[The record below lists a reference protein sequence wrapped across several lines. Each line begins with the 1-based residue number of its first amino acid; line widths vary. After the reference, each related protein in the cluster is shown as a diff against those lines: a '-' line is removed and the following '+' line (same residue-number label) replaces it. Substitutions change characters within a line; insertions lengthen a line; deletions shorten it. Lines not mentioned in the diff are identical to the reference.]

1 MLLNLTDLVAFF
13 LCITNSDVI
22 NEGIDYQFFMCAYRC
37 LVGPNDG

>member
-22 NEGIDYQFFMCAYRC
+22 NEGHVRVQMSSRAT
-37 LVGPNDG
+37 

>member
-22 NEGIDYQFFMCAYRC
+22 NEGIDYHFSCTRID
-37 LVGPNDG
+37 V